1 MQILH
6 KNHKLGMFKLFV
18 DNDDDLWHLSN
29 IIRPGDHVKGLTH
42 RREEGS
48 PDTIRSHKAEKK
60 TMTLTIKC
68 EKIEF
73 VEFSNRL
80 RVLGVITEGPQDHGC
95 HHTLNVES
103 GYRITIFK
111 DLWKKHDLDTVKMSV
126 ENAKKPTVVFLA
138 IEDDNAVIALLR
150 QYGLEVVSDINGAV
164 CGKLYKQKNRGKK
177 EFYAEVSERLC
188 QILNDDTPLVI
199 IGPGFT
205 KDEFYRKAS
214 NDHPDLFKSTYLKAT
229 GQAGVAGINEAL
241 KLGVKN
247 LYATDARVLKE
258 TQVMDDLLTEIA
270 RDGNVT
276 YGEKFIRRGLELAAV
291 EMLLVTDRMVREG
304 NGESLIDL
312 ARETGANVSI
322 VSTAHEAGKRLE
334 ALGGTA
340 AFLRFKIDFL

>member
-6 KNHKLGMFKLFV
+6 KNHKLGLFKLYV

-29 IIRPGDHVKGLTH
+29 IIRPGDRVRGLTH
-42 RREEGS
+42 RREEGAKDS
-48 PDTIRSHKAEKK
+48 IRSHKAEKK

-95 HHTLNVES
+95 HHTLNIES
-103 GYRITIFK
+103 GYRVTVFK
-111 DLWKKHDLDTVKMSV
+111 DQWKKHDIDTIQMAVV
-126 ENAKKPTVVFLA
+126 NAKKPTVVFLA

-150 QYGLEVVSDINGAV
+150 QYGLEVICDIKGAV

-177 EFYAEVSERLC
+177 EFFAEVTERLC
-188 QILNDDTPLVI
+188 QMLSDNTPLVI

-205 KDEFYRKAS
+205 KDEFYRLAS
-214 NDHPDLFKSTYLKAT
+214 RDHPDLFKSTYLKAT

-241 KLGVKN
+241 KLGIKN
-247 LYATDARVLKE
+247 LYATEARVLKE
-258 TQVMDDLLTEIA
+258 TQLMDDLLTGIA
-270 RDGNVT
+270 TEANVT
-276 YGEKFIRRGLELAAV
+276 YGEKYIKRGLELSAV
-291 EMLLVTDRMVREG
+291 EKLLLTDRMVRDG
-304 NGESLIDL
+304 NGESLIEL
-312 ARETGANVSI
+312 ARETGANVAI

-340 AFLRFKIDFL
+340 AFLRFKIDGL

>member
-1 MQILH
+1 
-6 KNHKLGMFKLFV
+6 MFKLYV

-29 IIRPGDHVKGLTH
+29 IIRPGDRVKGLTH
-42 RREEGS
+42 RREEGAQ
-48 PDTIRSHKAEKK
+48 DAIRSHKAEKK

-95 HHTLNVES
+95 HHTLNIDS
-103 GYRITIFK
+103 GYRVTVFK
-111 DLWKKHDLDTVKMSV
+111 DLWKKHDLDTIKMAV
-126 ENAKKPTVVFLA
+126 ENAKKPTVIFLA

-150 QYGLEVVSDINGAV
+150 QYGLEVISDINV
-164 CGKLYKQKNRGKK
+164 SISGKLYKQKNRGKK
-177 EFYAEVSERLC
+177 EFYAEVTERLC
-188 QILNDDTPLVI
+188 QVLNENTPLVI

-205 KDEFYRKAS
+205 KDEFYRLAS
-214 NDHPDLFKSTYLKAT
+214 CDHPNLFKSTYLKAT
-229 GQAGVAGINEAL
+229 GQAGIAGINEAL
-241 KLGVKN
+241 KLGIKN

-258 TQVMDDLLTEIA
+258 TQLIDDLLTEIA

-276 YGEKFIRRGLELAAV
+276 YGEKYIGRGLELAAV
-291 EMLLVTDRMVREG
+291 DRLLLTDLMVREG
-304 NGESLIDL
+304 NGESLMEL
-312 ARETGANVSI
+312 ARKIGANVTI

-340 AFLRFKIDFL
+340 AFLRFKIDDL

>member
-6 KNHKLGMFKLFV
+6 KNHKLGMVKLYV

-42 RREEGS
+42 RREECAQ
-48 PDTIRSHKAEKK
+48 DTIRSHKAEKK

-95 HHTLNVES
+95 HHTLNIES
-103 GYRITIFK
+103 GSRITIFK
-111 DLWKKHDLDTVKMSV
+111 DQWKKHDLDTINMAVA
-126 ENAKKPTVVFLA
+126 NAKKPTVVFLA

-150 QYGLEVVSDINGAV
+150 QYGLEVVSDIHGSIS
-164 CGKLYKQKNRGKK
+164 GKLYKQKNRGKK
-177 EFYAEVSERLC
+177 DFFAEITERIC
-188 QILNDDTPLVI
+188 QILNENTPLVI

-205 KDEFYRKAS
+205 KDEFYRQAS
-214 NDHPDLFKSTYLKAT
+214 YLHPDLFKSTYLKAT

-241 KLGVKN
+241 KLGIKS
-247 LYATDARVLKE
+247 LYTNEARVLKE
-258 TQVMDDLLTEIA
+258 TQLMDDLLTGIA
-270 RDGNVT
+270 TEGNVT
-276 YGEKFIRRGLELAAV
+276 YGEKYITRGLELSAV
-291 EMLLVTDRMVREG
+291 DKLLLTDRIVREG
-304 NGESLIDL
+304 NGETLIEL
-312 ARETGANVSI
+312 ARETGANVAI

-340 AFLRFKIDFL
+340 AFLRFKIDGM

>member
-42 RREEGS
+42 RREEGAQ
-48 PDTIRSHKAEKK
+48 DTIRSHKAEKK

-73 VEFSNRL
+73 VEFSERL
-80 RVLGVITEGPQDHGC
+80 RILGVITEGPQDHGC
-95 HHTLNVES
+95 HHTLNIES
-103 GYRITIFK
+103 GSRVTVFK
-111 DLWKKHDLDTVKMSV
+111 DVWKKHDLDTIKMAV
-126 ENAKKPTVVFLA
+126 ENAKRPTVIFLA

-150 QYGLEVVSDINGAV
+150 QYGLEVISDIKGSIS
-164 CGKLYKQKNRGKK
+164 GKLYKQKNRGKK
-177 EFYAEVSERLC
+177 EFYAEVSERMC
-188 QILNDDTPLVI
+188 QVLNEDTPLVI

-205 KDEFYRKAS
+205 KDEFYRLAS
-214 NDHPDLFKSTYLKAT
+214 QDHPDLYKSTYLKAT
-229 GQAGVAGINEAL
+229 GQAGLAGINEAL

-247 LYATDARVLKE
+247 LYTTDARVLRE
-258 TQVMDDLLTEIA
+258 TQLLDELLTEIA

-276 YGEKFIRRGLELAAV
+276 YGEKFIEKGLELAAV
-291 EMLLVTDRMVREG
+291 EMLLLTDCIVREG
-304 NGESLIDL
+304 NGEFLIDK
-312 ARETGANVSI
+312 ARETGANVTI
-322 VSTAHEAGKRLE
+322 VSTAHEAGQRLE
-334 ALGGTA
+334 ALGGAA